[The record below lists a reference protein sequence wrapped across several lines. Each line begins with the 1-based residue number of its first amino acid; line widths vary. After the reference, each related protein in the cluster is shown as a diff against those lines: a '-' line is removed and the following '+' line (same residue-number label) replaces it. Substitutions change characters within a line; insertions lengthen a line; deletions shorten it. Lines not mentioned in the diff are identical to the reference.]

1 MIVTMTKCDIDS
13 VPLSLLLPNLIFHL
27 CILKCMLVNVGHI
40 MQSANLT
47 FFSVEILS
55 GGDSDGCAI
64 DTQDG
69 PHIVQKVRR
78 L

>member
-1 MIVTMTKCDIDS
+1 MILTQRQYC
-13 VPLSLLLPNLIFHL
+13 LLPRNLIFHL
-27 CILKCMLVNVGHI
+27 CILKYMLVNVSHI
-40 MQSANLT
+40 LCKLD

-55 GGDSDGCAI
+55 GGNSDGCAI

-78 L
+78 LY